1 MLKLGRT
8 AIFALTCT
16 LAVSC
21 AIPKDRERE
30 LRTERDEAK
39 KKLEDATLQQTYNER
54 FAEAAIESLSAM
66 EQTWHQTS
74 IYLHVPNIAVDMDTH
89 AKRHLTLNSQVQKI
103 SQGLFDLLQRIKTVR
118 ASPSV
123 DQQFMDDVNAIGAM
137 GKTVGELAGECL
149 QLANSVLQSEKQSF
163 AESALSNNAAWNGL
177 NSEQRK
183 AEAELFAKRQD
194 ILIGLNASCKR
205 LQDSVPK
212 LTCATFAAQCKEP
225 K

>member
-1 MLKLGRT
+1 MKLGCKI
-8 AIFALTCT
+8 IFALACT
-16 LAVSC
+16 VAVSC

-54 FAEAAIESLSAM
+54 FADAAMESVSAM

-74 IYLHVPNIAVDMDTH
+74 IYLHAPNIAVDMDLH
-89 AKRHLTLNSQVQKI
+89 AKRHKTLNSQVQKI
-103 SQGLFDLLQRIKTVR
+103 SQGLFDLLLRIKAVR
-118 ASPSV
+118 TAPSA
-123 DQQFMDDVNAIGAM
+123 DQKFMDDVNAIGSM
-137 GKTVGELAGECL
+137 GKAVGELAGECL
-149 QLANSVLQSEKQSF
+149 QLVNSVLESEKQSF
-163 AESALSNNAAWNGL
+163 AESALSSNAAWNGL
-177 NSEQRK
+177 NSDQRQ

-194 ILIGLNASCKR
+194 SLSGLNASCKR
-205 LQDSVPK
+205 IQDSVPK